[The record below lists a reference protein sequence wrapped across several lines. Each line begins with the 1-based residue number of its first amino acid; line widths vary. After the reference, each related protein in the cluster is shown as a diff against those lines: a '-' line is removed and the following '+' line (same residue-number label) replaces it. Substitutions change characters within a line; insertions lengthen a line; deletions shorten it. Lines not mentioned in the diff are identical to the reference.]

1 MANNK
6 RLNHDLPDVNDE
18 HDSET
23 SNHNNQKNHSADN
36 VPLLRLQSSFR
47 NPFQVGVHKKALDI
61 MLMFRFYVES
71 VLSEWLTF
79 TRNSHGVTSSKP
91 ICATTT

>member
-47 NPFQVGVHKKALDI
+47 IPCQQGVHKKALDI